1 MEEDQSKSR
10 TKDIR
15 DESLD
20 PITEKK
26 QAAML
31 ERLSNL
37 HQSRLQESISR
48 KTDNSSPLESTK
60 SFLDRFSE
68 AKRSIQDELDR
79 CRLVSDPESKGR
91 LKSDL
96 EQLSMS
102 IAELEKLVSENS
114 YFLPSYEI
122 RSSLTS
128 ISELKERLEN
138 ANSMLL
144 PKKKFAFK
152 NKAAKKDQN
161 NATSTAETG
170 ASDSVSV
177 DIKAPETILPEKLNI
192 QIRDSPGFRN
202 RVDAVLVKHFK
213 SSGKGDFTLS
223 DLKSCE
229 VRLTGR
235 LRAVFIHRLKSCRV
249 FVGPV
254 LGSILIEEVED
265 CLFMLASHQIR
276 IHHARNTDFYLRV
289 RSRPIVEDSS
299 SVRFAPYHLSY
310 EGLDKDLQD
319 SGLDGDTGNWGN
331 VDDFRWLRAVQS
343 PNWSILPEDER
354 VSIVKISSAETC
366 SEDS

>member
-1 MEEDQSKSR
+1 MEMEEDQSKSR
-10 TKDIR
+10 PEEIS
-15 DESLD
+15 DESMA
-20 PITEKK
+20 PISQKK
-26 QAAML
+26 HAAMI
-31 ERLSNL
+31 ERLTNL

-48 KTDNSSPLESTK
+48 KIDNSSPLESTK

-68 AKRSIQDELDR
+68 AKRSIQDELER
-79 CRLVSDPESKGR
+79 CRLVSDPESKAR

-96 EQLSMS
+96 EKVSIS
-102 IAELEKLVSENS
+102 IAELEKLVSEKS

-122 RSSLTS
+122 RSSLKT
-128 ISELKERLEN
+128 ISELKESLEN
-138 ANSMLL
+138 ANSKLL

-152 NKAAKKDQN
+152 NKAAKRDPN
-161 NATSTAETG
+161 NATSTAEDR
-170 ASDSVSV
+170 AS
-177 DIKAPETILPEKLNI
+177 ETILPEKLNI
-192 QIRDSPGFRN
+192 QIRDSPGFKN
-202 RVDAVLVKHFK
+202 REDAVLVKHFG
-213 SSGKGDFTLS
+213 SSEEGDFTLS
-223 DLKSCE
+223 DLKCCE
-229 VRLTGR
+229 VRLTSS
-235 LRAVFIHRLKSCRV
+235 LRALFIHRLRSCRV

-289 RSRPIVEDSS
+289 RSRPIIEDSS

-319 SGLDGDTGNWGN
+319 SGLAGDSGNWGN

-354 VSIVKISSAETC
+354 VSIVNISSAETC

>member
-1 MEEDQSKSR
+1 MEMEEDQSISR
-10 TKDIR
+10 PKEIS
-15 DESLD
+15 DESLN
-20 PITEKK
+20 PISQKH
-26 QAAML
+26 AAML
-31 ERLSNL
+31 QRLSNL

-68 AKRSIQDELDR
+68 AKRSIQDDLDR
-79 CRLVSDPESKGR
+79 CRLVSDPESKAR

-96 EQLSMS
+96 EKVSVS
-102 IAELEKLVSENS
+102 IAEIEKLVSENS

-122 RSSLTS
+122 RSSLKT
-128 ISELKERLEN
+128 ISELKESLEN
-138 ANSMLL
+138 ANSKLL

-152 NKAAKKDQN
+152 NKATKRDQN
-161 NATSTAETG
+161 NATSTAEVR
-170 ASDSVSV
+170 AS
-177 DIKAPETILPEKLNI
+177 ETILPEKLNI
-192 QIRDSPGFRN
+192 QIRDSPGFKN
-202 RVDAVLVKHFK
+202 RENAVLVKHFR
-213 SSGKGDFTLS
+213 SSEEGDFTLS
-223 DLKSCE
+223 DLNCCE
-229 VRLTGR
+229 VRLTGS
-235 LRAVFIHRLKSCRV
+235 LRALFIHRLRSCRI

-254 LGSILIEEVED
+254 LGSILIEEVEG

-289 RSRPIVEDSS
+289 RSRPIIEDSS

-319 SGLDGDTGNWGN
+319 SGLDGEYGNWAN

-343 PNWSILPEDER
+343 PNWSILPDDER
-354 VSIVKISSAETC
+354 VSIVNISNADTC